1 VISAIEVKFYD
12 FHGLKVSQGKVHT
25 INRRGGI
32 LNYLSTAYLLSNSCT
47 NNYWNQT
54 TIVEFIVGGWVVS
67 VFETRCRC
75 GLLLP
80 TEYRGLS
87 VGRSVCRSVTLV
99 SPAKTAEPIEMPFGL
114 WTQMGPRNDA

>member
-1 VISAIEVKFYD
+1 M
-12 FHGLKVSQGKVHT
+12 
-25 INRRGGI
+25 NRRGGI
-32 LNYLSTAYLLSNSCT
+32 LNYLSMAYLLSNSCT

-54 TIVEFIVGGWVVS
+54 TIVEIIVGGWVVS

-99 SPAKTAEPIEMPFGL
+99 SPAKMAEPIEMPFGL
-114 WTQMGPRNDA
+114 WTQMGPRNHA